1 MKLDDLD
8 RRLLVHIQE
17 EFPLSERPF
26 QALGEALGADEDAV
40 IRRIERLQDEEII
53 RRIGPILD
61 LKRLGR
67 RGVLVALPVPAD
79 RIDEVADVVNRY
91 QEISHNYLRPGHTE
105 YNMWFTV
112 SASDERIVAIL
123 EEIEDETGLV
133 QLNLPT
139 RRIFK
144 IGVRFEIPE

>member
-8 RRLLVHIQE
+8 RQLLVHIQE

-26 QALGEALGADEDAV
+26 QALGEALGTDEDEV
-40 IRRIERLQDEEII
+40 IRRIERLRVGGII

-61 LKRLGR
+61 LKRLGHN
-67 RGVLVALPVPAD
+67 GVLVAMPVPAD

-91 QEISHNYLRPGHTE
+91 QEISHNYLRPGPTE

-112 SASDERIVAIL
+112 SAHDERIVAIL
-123 EEIEDETGLV
+123 EEIEDETGLE

-139 RRIFK
+139 MRIFK